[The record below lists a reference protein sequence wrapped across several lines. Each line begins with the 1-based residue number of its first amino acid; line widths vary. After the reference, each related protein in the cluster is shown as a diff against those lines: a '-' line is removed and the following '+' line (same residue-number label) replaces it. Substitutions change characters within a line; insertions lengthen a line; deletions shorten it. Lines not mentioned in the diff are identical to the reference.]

1 MDADAA
7 ARGPA
12 SHLAVR
18 VAALGIAQIV
28 SWGTLF
34 YAIAV
39 LGAAMRAALHVGD
52 ALLFGAYSAGLL
64 VSGAAS
70 PAVGRWID
78 AGRARLALG
87 LGSSLGA
94 VALTLLAM
102 AQGPATLIAGFLVS
116 GVAMALTLYDPAFAT
131 LHVMSG
137 ALYRR
142 AVTALTLF
150 GGFASTVF
158 WPLALVLEQAFGW
171 RAALAV
177 FAFLHL
183 AVCLPLH
190 VAAIPRGT
198 PRDVDRAAAPPPA
211 PEAADAAAR
220 ATFAWLAAAL
230 AAAAFIAAALSAHVI
245 GLLTAAGLTAGEAV
259 LAGSLIGPMQVAGR
273 IVEFTAGRRLR
284 AQTVGILA
292 FALMASALL
301 LLALAHGLSAAAF
314 AFAAVYGVSNGVM
327 TIVRG
332 TVPAELFGRRGFGA
346 LLGRLALPQLVARA
360 VAPVTLALCFPF
372 DPERTITP
380 WLLVALGVLAVVA
393 YRLALQRHRAR
404 TPRGGEEGA
413 SRGVRDAPEEGEV
426 SR

>member
-1 MDADAA
+1 MDADG
-7 ARGPA
+7 AREPA
-12 SHLAVR
+12 PHLGAR
-18 VAALGIAQIV
+18 IAALGIAQIV

-39 LGAAMRAALHVGD
+39 LGAAMRAELGVSD
-52 ALLFGAYSAGLL
+52 ALLFGAYSAGLFL
-64 VSGAAS
+64 SGAAS

-78 AGRARLALG
+78 AGHARLALAA
-87 LGSSLGA
+87 GSCLGA
-94 VALTLLAM
+94 VALALLAA
-102 AQGPATLIAGFLVS
+102 AQGPAMLIAGFLVA

-137 ALYRR
+137 SLYRR

-158 WPLALVLEQAFGW
+158 WPLALALQKGWGW
-171 RAALAV
+171 RAAFGT
-177 FAFLHL
+177 FAALHL
-183 AVCLPLH
+183 VVCLPVH

-198 PRDVDRAAAPPPA
+198 PLDVDRPVTPVASQD
-211 PEAADAAAR
+211 AADTAAR

-230 AAAAFIAAALSAHVI
+230 AATAFIAAALSVHAI

-259 LAGSLIGPMQVAGR
+259 LAGSLFGPMQVAGR

-284 AQTVGILA
+284 ARTVGTLA
-292 FALMASALL
+292 FALMVAALL
-301 LLALAHGLSAAAF
+301 LLAVAHGVPAAAF
-314 AFAAVYGVSNGVM
+314 AFALVYGVSNGVM

-332 TVPAELFGRRGFGA
+332 TVPAELFGRGGFGA

-360 VAPVTLALCFPF
+360 LAPVALALCFPF
-372 DPERTITP
+372 DPARTLTP
-380 WLLVALGVLAVVA
+380 WLLVALGVFAVIA
-393 YRLALQRHRAR
+393 YRQALRRHDRPGTEESVAPRERRGAR
-404 TPRGGEEGA
+404 GK
-413 SRGVRDAPEEGEV
+413 GEV